1 MSGKN
6 ITAGQFV
13 KAAAGA
19 SIAPM
24 RAYLKYTPP
33 SAAPAR
39 GMSRVSATDELPA
52 TMRVVI
58 AGANG
63 ETTEVGTIGIEQYSG
78 EWYTIDGRKL
88 SGAPTKKGLYIHNG
102 RKNVIK

>member
-1 MSGKN
+1 M
-6 ITAGQFV
+6 

-24 RAYLKYTPP
+24 RAYLKYTPAQ
-33 SAAPAR
+33 AAPAR
-39 GMSRVSATDELPA
+39 GMSRGASEDELPA

-58 AGANG
+58 AKANG
-63 ETTEVGTIGIEQYSG
+63 GTTEVGSISIEQNSG

-88 SGAPTKKGLYIHNG
+88 SGKPTKKGLYINNG
-102 RKNVIK
+102 KKTVIK